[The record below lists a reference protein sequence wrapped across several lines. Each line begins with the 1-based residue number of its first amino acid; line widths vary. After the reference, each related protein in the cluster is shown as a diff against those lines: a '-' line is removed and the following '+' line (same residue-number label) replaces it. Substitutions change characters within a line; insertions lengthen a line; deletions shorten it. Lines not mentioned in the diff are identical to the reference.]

1 MNVLL
6 PKYEDPPAYIPPRM
20 VNDYLVKWMNIY
32 NILKLKRKGNPSYD
46 NRLTL
51 FMPRLIYIKK
61 SSLEES
67 VSFQKKFDSFL
78 FLLFY

>member
-1 MNVLL
+1 
-6 PKYEDPPAYIPPRM
+6 
-20 VNDYLVKWMNIY
+20 MNIY

-67 VSFQKKFDSFL
+67 VSFQKKFDRFL

>member
-6 PKYEDPPAYIPPRM
+6 PQYEDPPAYIPPRM
-20 VNDYLVKWMNIY
+20 VNDNLVKWMNIY
-32 NILKLKRKGNPSYD
+32 KILKLKRKGNPSYD

-67 VSFQKKFDSFL
+67 VSFQKKFDRFL

>member
-67 VSFQKKFDSFL
+67 VSFQKKFDHFI

>member
-67 VSFQKKFDSFL
+67 VSFQKKFDRFL

>member
-67 VSFQKKFDSFL
+67 VSFQKKFDRFI

>member
-1 MNVLL
+1 
-6 PKYEDPPAYIPPRM
+6 
-20 VNDYLVKWMNIY
+20 MNIY
-32 NILKLKRKGNPSYD
+32 KILKLKRKGNPSYD

-67 VSFQKKFDSFL
+67 VSF
-78 FLLFY
+78 